1 MSNFSAKVNLISAI
15 IDTQTSWHIVID
27 VIDEYGIY
35 YADDVR
41 LGDILYNLSTADVY
55 TITEISLFNGIRLI
69 GKVNNLN
76 SSNMPTNNLV
86 IGRLINGIFSYT
98 NEVIQ
103 TLNNNNN
110 LTEEFSTETCEL
122 SFQPKLDTIRVY
134 LNGIRLRLN
143 DDYTIVDKFITI
155 IDFELEDIIVIDY
168 ERL

>member
-55 TITEISLFNGIRLI
+55 TIAEISLFNGIRLI

-98 NEVIQ
+98 NEIIQ
-103 TLNNNNN
+103 TLSNN
-110 LTEEFSTETCEL
+110 LTEEFSTEACEL

-143 DDYTIVDKFITI
+143 DDYTLDNNIITI
-155 IDFELEDIIVIDY
+155 LDFEPDDIIVIDY